1 MKVLKFICLAI
12 IITTFSSCFD
22 VIETFTFN
30 EDGTGVYEQKMD
42 MGRFF
47 TTMSEMG
54 GGDKRKK
61 EKKDTAIYYKD
72 MVDTVSSLN
81 TEEKNIF
88 RNAYATMHL
97 DEENNEGEIVAFYP
111 FKNEHEF
118 EILQNVLNRK
128 DGNNNLID
136 VLGNAV
142 FKKEK
147 MNLPPTSATEKEE
160 DKGLVPFLQY
170 QYILTK
176 NSFARKVLPKTKK
189 TNDAAGVEEKANDM
203 PEELKEMMKV
213 NFKTIINL
221 PKPSSKV
228 VGDNAEISADKKK
241 ITFSKQMDFE
251 AFDKLEGLNFT
262 IDF

>member
-1 MKVLKFICLAI
+1 MKVLKFIFLAI
-12 IITTFSSCFD
+12 IITAFSSCFD

-54 GGDKRKK
+54 GGAKRKK

-72 MVDTVSSLN
+72 MVDTVSSLT

-88 RNAYATMHL
+88 RNAYAKMHL
-97 DEENNEGEIVAFYP
+97 DEENNEGQIVAYYH

-118 EILQNVLNRK
+118 EIIQNVLSRK

-147 MNLPPTSATEKEE
+147 MNLPPTSSTETEE
-160 DKGLVPFLQY
+160 DKVGAIFLQY
-170 QYILTK
+170 QYFLTK
-176 NSFARKVLPKTKK
+176 NSFGRKALPKTKK
-189 TNDAAGVEEKANDM
+189 ANDATVKEKTNDI

-221 PKPSSKV
+221 PKPISKV
-228 VGDNAEISADKKK
+228 VGDNAEISSDKKK
-241 ITFSKQMDFE
+241 ITFSKEMDFE
-251 AFDKLEGLNFT
+251 AFDNLEGLNFL